1 MVLCRERFAQDLDRQ
16 VFPGLQGGPLMHII
30 AAKAVCL
37 HEALQPS
44 FKTYAEQ
51 IVRNAQC
58 LAECL
63 KADGLR
69 IVSGGTDN
77 HLMLVDVTSMN
88 ITGKEA
94 ATALDKAGIT
104 VNKNAIPFD
113 PRSPAIT
120 SGIRLGTPAITTRG
134 MKEPQIRQIA
144 RWIVDGMKSAADD
157 ARLADIRKEVCKLTD
172 QYPLE

>member
-1 MVLCRERFAQDLDRQ
+1 
-16 VFPGLQGGPLMHII
+16 
-30 AAKAVCL
+30 
-37 HEALQPS
+37 
-44 FKTYAEQ
+44 
-51 IVRNAQC
+51 
-58 LAECL
+58 
-63 KADGLR
+63 
-69 IVSGGTDN
+69 
-77 HLMLVDVTSMN
+77 MLVDVTSMN

-144 RWIVDGMKSAADD
+144 SWIVDGMKNAADD